1 MYLGFYTKRLRIVPA
16 GRGSESQIRSKAWFR
31 SRDCS
36 KNYVFRQPQTAVSAV
51 VFLHIPAEVFAK
63 RPGVVVVY
71 TGKGCDMECKKEI

>member
-1 MYLGFYTKRLRIVPA
+1 MPDTG
-16 GRGSESQIRSKAWFR
+16 R
-31 SRDCS
+31 SRFNEMLFWLVE
-36 KNYVFRQPQTAVSAV
+36 KVLHAAARIKTAVSAV